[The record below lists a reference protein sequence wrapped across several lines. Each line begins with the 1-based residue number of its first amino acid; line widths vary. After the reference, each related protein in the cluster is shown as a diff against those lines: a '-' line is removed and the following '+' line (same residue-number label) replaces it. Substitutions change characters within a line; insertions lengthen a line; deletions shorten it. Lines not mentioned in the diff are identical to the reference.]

1 VYGPHREP
9 HPTSDIINIT
19 IRRYGHRMQIKK
31 DLTSVFLAYENSKN
45 GEQIRTFSCRCQTQI
60 GSITKVLYWEIVK
73 RLHWGCANVG
83 LLCFVR
89 NTLVPLVVQEMFSE
103 FTFLCRMLATEKF

>member
-1 VYGPHREP
+1 MKIQKMESKFEP
-9 HPTSDIINIT
+9 S
-19 IRRYGHRMQIKK
+19 
-31 DLTSVFLAYENSKN
+31 LAD
-45 GEQIRTFSCRCQTQI
+45 GQTQI
-60 GSITKVLYWEIVK
+60 GSITKCTVLYWEIVK